1 MKMMRKIASG
11 ASNWK
16 EGECSGYGFSEQA
29 FALTG
34 FSIGY
39 SYSDPFHGKCIWCVS
54 WSNKPN
60 EPKKLRAIDVTH
72 SKTIHWY
79 RRGMA

>member
-34 FSIGY
+34 FSIGGL
-39 SYSDPFHGKCIWCVS
+39 PPH
-54 WSNKPN
+54 
-60 EPKKLRAIDVTH
+60 PKGLP
-72 SKTIHWY
+72 
-79 RRGMA
+79 